1 MSVDS
6 WSSPSADSQNFLK
19 FAHFS
24 NSLDLL
30 HGQIANVFLVYC
42 SNYLVSLL
50 MSVLF
55 SSVFFCHFPFFYLA
69 FPSAF
74 SVVLYLSFSIFLLS
88 SYRFSAIVSIASH
101 LFFFVFLLSS
111 KFGRDLQTFFYF
123 HVRFSP
129 YTFSVSFIINKKKC
143 YLTSFFPLKNI

>member
-88 SYRFSAIVSIASH
+88 SYRSSAIVSLSSYRFSAIVSIASH
-101 LFFFVFLLSS
+101 LFFFAPLFLRISFIFQIRLRSSNIFFISTSVFLLIL
-111 KFGRDLQTFFYF
+111 FL
-123 HVRFSP
+123 
-129 YTFSVSFIINKKKC
+129 
-143 YLTSFFPLKNI
+143 

>member
-88 SYRFSAIVSIASH
+88 SYRFSVIVSIASH

-111 KFGRDLQTFFYF
+111 KFGWDLLTFFLFPRPFFSLYF
-123 HVRFSP
+123 FCKF
-129 YTFSVSFIINKKKC
+129 YYK
-143 YLTSFFPLKNI
+143 

>member
-55 SSVFFCHFPFFYLA
+55 SSVFFCHFSFFYLA

-74 SVVLYLSFSIFLLS
+74 SVVFPLVFHIPFIFLPFLRHSLDSFAPLFLRISFIFQIRLRS
-88 SYRFSAIVSIASH
+88 SNI
-101 LFFFVFLLSS
+101 FFISTSVFLLIL
-111 KFGRDLQTFFYF
+111 FL
-123 HVRFSP
+123 
-129 YTFSVSFIINKKKC
+129 
-143 YLTSFFPLKNI
+143 